1 VNAFFEITLR
11 MRSNIMSEKKDLE
24 PNDREIDIIAGAII
38 PTKKE
43 LKEMREKFKDDKE
56 VLAALED
63 NETID

>member
-1 VNAFFEITLR
+1 
-11 MRSNIMSEKKDLE
+11 MSEKKDLE

-56 VLAALED
+56 LLASLED
-63 NETID
+63 AETIDYVNL